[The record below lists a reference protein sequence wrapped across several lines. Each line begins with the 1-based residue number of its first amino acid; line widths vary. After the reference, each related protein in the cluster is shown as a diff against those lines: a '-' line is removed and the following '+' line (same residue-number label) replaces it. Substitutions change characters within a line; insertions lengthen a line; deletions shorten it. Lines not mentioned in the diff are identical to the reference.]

1 MPAFFSM
8 ISATLRRI
16 LRQLHL
22 WSALLFGLMLLLAG
36 LTGSVLAWRHELDA
50 VLNPALM
57 RVQPPPTANGCDQH
71 CQAAGI
77 AWLSQQSGYGPPSMV
92 SLPLHANQAMV
103 AWYKLPSS
111 ESGLPRQRQVMLD
124 PYRQTI
130 LGERIWGEAG
140 WQKAQWM
147 PGLFALHRYLLLG
160 DSGKTIMAVSGLVL
174 AFSSLLGLLLWLPRN
189 SISAW
194 RRAFSVHWRGST
206 HALLYSLHKSSGAIV
221 TVVLIMLG
229 ITGCYFN
236 QPGWFAG
243 ILPDKPVAAA
253 KEKRAKEKEPVP
265 VWNAAEIQHWLQ
277 QAQQAY
283 PQGRITRLQLPASA
297 SGKAELRV
305 LQAAEPRLHE
315 GNTRISYSLKEQR
328 ISAIKDPQLASGA
341 EAVVSWFYPLHSGEA
356 FGLAGKALISVS
368 GIALNFLILS
378 GLYLWWKRRK
388 PRR

>member
-1 MPAFFSM
+1 M
-8 ISATLRRI
+8 
-16 LRQLHL
+16 
-22 WSALLFGLMLLLAG
+22 
-36 LTGSVLAWRHELDA
+36 
-50 VLNPALM
+50 
-57 RVQPPPTANGCDQH
+57 
-71 CQAAGI
+71 AA
-77 AWLSQQSGYGPPSMV
+77 A
-92 SLPLHANQAMV
+92 H
-103 AWYKLPSS
+103 
-111 ESGLPRQRQVMLD
+111 
-124 PYRQTI
+124 
-130 LGERIWGEAG
+130 
-140 WQKAQWM
+140 
-147 PGLFALHRYLLLG
+147 
-160 DSGKTIMAVSGLVL
+160 
-174 AFSSLLGLLLWLPRN
+174 

-221 TVVLIMLG
+221 TVVLIMFG

-243 ILPDKPVAAA
+243 LLPDKPVAAA

-265 VWNAAEIQHWLQ
+265 VWNAADIQHWLQ

-283 PQGRITRLQLPASA
+283 PQDRITRLQLPASA

-315 GNTRISYSLKEQR
+315 GNTRISYSLKERR

-368 GIALNFLILS
+368 GIALNFLVLS